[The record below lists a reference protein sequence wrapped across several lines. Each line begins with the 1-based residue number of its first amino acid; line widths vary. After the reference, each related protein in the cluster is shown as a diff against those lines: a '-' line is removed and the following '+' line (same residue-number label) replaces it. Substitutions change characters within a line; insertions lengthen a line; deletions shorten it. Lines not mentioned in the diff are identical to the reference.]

1 MEYQPGEFGMIIE
14 ISVAIIALAFVAL
27 VIYIIA
33 VAKALKTTLG
43 QVNQTLFDVR
53 RHLEEIGS
61 EARKTTQNVDQLS
74 SDLNNKMEALKP
86 IFNALSNV
94 GDYLEH
100 KTKTLKLEAEIC
112 ALKNEDEAS
121 ALEEELVD
129 SKTKVINKV
138 ANILELVGQSFRLW
152 QDVHKR
158 R

>member
-1 MEYQPGEFGMIIE
+1 MEFQQGEFGMIIE

-33 VAKALKTTLG
+33 VTKALKVTLG
-43 QVNQTLFDVR
+43 QVNQTLSDVR
-53 RHLEEIGS
+53 KHLDDLGT
-61 EARKTTQNVDQLS
+61 EAKKATENVDQLGH
-74 SDLNNKMEALKP
+74 DLNSKMEALKP
-86 IFNALSNV
+86 IFNAISNI
-94 GDYLEH
+94 GDYLEQ

-121 ALEEELVD
+121 TLEEELVD